1 MSHSHSSRTETRYG
15 AASYERGSAAL
26 ISGAGIDSA
35 YIDDSGRP
43 QIGYTGEKFYTYFE
57 KIKAAFSVAGDYI
70 HANTG
75 TVNDYGHYENLFK
88 SGRALMT
95 LAQLK
100 AANNYRDMADAYGI
114 LPIPKYDE
122 IQKDYH
128 CLRTFTYLMVVPVT
142 NNRPHETGS
151 IMDTLSYIT
160 YKDIMPSFYAERVSQ
175 KLLRGDD
182 SIEMLGIVRS
192 SRRFDVGSVYNIF
205 LPLADEVV
213 YRSLSSNKEIAST
226 MATKVKTVEANI
238 DKIMAAMDN

>member
-1 MSHSHSSRTETRYG
+1 
-15 AASYERGSAAL
+15 
-26 ISGAGIDSA
+26 
-35 YIDDSGRP
+35 
-43 QIGYTGEKFYTYFE
+43 
-57 KIKAAFSVAGDYI
+57 
-70 HANTG
+70 
-75 TVNDYGHYENLFK
+75 
-88 SGRALMT
+88 
-95 LAQLK
+95 
-100 AANNYRDMADAYGI
+100 MADAYGI

-128 CLRTFTYLMVVPVT
+128 CLRTFTYLMCVPVT
-142 NNRPHETGS
+142 NSRPHETGA

-213 YRSLSSNKEIAST
+213 YKSLSSNKEIAST

-238 DKIMAAMDN
+238 DKIMAAMDK

>member
-1 MSHSHSSRTETRYG
+1 M
-15 AASYERGSAAL
+15 
-26 ISGAGIDSA
+26 
-35 YIDDSGRP
+35 
-43 QIGYTGEKFYTYFE
+43 K
-57 KIKAAFSVAGDYI
+57 I

-128 CLRTFTYLMVVPVT
+128 CLRTFTYLMCVPVT
-142 NNRPHETGS
+142 NGRPHETGA

-205 LPLADEVV
+205 LPLADDVV
-213 YRSLSSNKEIAST
+213 YKCLSGNKEIAST
-226 MATKVKTVEANI
+226 MASKVKTVEANI
-238 DKIMAAMDN
+238 DKIMAAMDK

>member
-1 MSHSHSSRTETRYG
+1 
-15 AASYERGSAAL
+15 
-26 ISGAGIDSA
+26 
-35 YIDDSGRP
+35 
-43 QIGYTGEKFYTYFE
+43 
-57 KIKAAFSVAGDYI
+57 
-70 HANTG
+70 
-75 TVNDYGHYENLFK
+75 
-88 SGRALMT
+88 
-95 LAQLK
+95 
-100 AANNYRDMADAYGI
+100 
-114 LPIPKYDE
+114 
-122 IQKDYH
+122 
-128 CLRTFTYLMVVPVT
+128 MVVPVT

-238 DKIMAAMDN
+238 DKIMAAMDK